1 MKNLNKVALAGSYKK
16 AHKGETTAKVNS
28 RQFIDVTVRVRRKKS
43 IEAHLDEGKRIGHD
57 DYEKQFGAAQKDA
70 DQVEA
75 FAHQYKLKTVEVSLS
90 RRSVILRGSVANMEA
105 AFGVS
110 LAKAV
115 DSHGDDIRVRKGDIF
130 IPSALADIIEGVFG
144 LDNRKVA
151 RPMFKALD
159 GEGGISPTAQ
169 VSNSFTPN
177 RLAQIYGFPD
187 GFNGKGQ
194 TIAIIELGGG
204 YRTKDLTAYFKSL
217 GIKKP
222 SVKAISIDK
231 GKNAPST
238 PDGAD
243 GEVMLDIE
251 VAGAVA
257 SGAKIVVYFC
267 PNTDKGFLDAITKA
281 VHDTTHKPSV
291 VSISWGGAEVSWTPQ
306 SLNSYNEAFK
316 GAAALGVTV
325 CVAAGDNGSSDG
337 IQGGDVHV
345 DFPASSP
352 YVLACGGTSLKVN
365 GNTITSE
372 TVWHDS
378 VSSATGGGVS
388 NVFPLPG
395 YQQNANVPKAIDTNN
410 VGRGV
415 PDVAGNADPNTGY
428 VVLVD
433 GQQMV
438 IGGTSA
444 VAPLYAGLIACLNQ
458 QSGKWAGF
466 INPTLY
472 ANPSLCR
479 DITVGDNR
487 TAAGNKGYDAGPG
500 WDACT
505 GWGVFNKL

>member
-1 MKNLNKVALAGSYKK
+1 MKTLDKVALAGSYKK
-16 AHKGETTAKVNS
+16 AHMGETTAKVNR

-43 IEAHLDEGKRIGHD
+43 IEAHLGEGKQIGHA
-57 DYEKQFGAAQKDA
+57 DYEKEFGSSQKDV

-75 FAHQYKLKTVEVSLS
+75 FAHQYKLKTVEVSLP

-130 IPSALADIIEGVFG
+130 IPESLSDIIEGVFG

-159 GEGGISPTAQ
+159 GQGGISPSAK
-169 VSNSFTPN
+169 VSNSFTPT
-177 RLAQIYGFPD
+177 RLAQIYGFPT

-204 YRTKDLTAYFKSL
+204 YRTKDLTAYFKGL

-222 SVKAISIDK
+222 SVKAISVDG
-231 GKNAPST
+231 GKNKPST
-238 PDGAD
+238 ADSAD

-257 SGAKIVVYFC
+257 TGAKIVVYFC

-281 VHDTTHKPSV
+281 VHDGTHKPSV
-291 VSISWGGAEVSWTPQ
+291 VSISWGGAEVAWTAQ
-306 SLNSYNEAFK
+306 SLNTYNEAFK
-316 GAAALGVTV
+316 GAAALGVTI
-325 CVAAGDNGSSDG
+325 CAAAGDNGSSDG
-337 IQGGDVHV
+337 IKGGDVHV

-352 YVLACGGTSLKVN
+352 YVLACGGTSLKAN

-378 VSSATGGGVS
+378 VNSATGGGVS
-388 NVFPLPG
+388 NVFPLPD
-395 YQQNANVPKAIDTNN
+395 YQKNANVPKAIGTNN
-410 VGRGV
+410 DGRGV

-458 QSGKWAGF
+458 QSSKWAGF
-466 INPTLY
+466 INPKLY

-479 DITVGDNR
+479 DITSGNNR
-487 TAAGNKGYDAGPG
+487 TADGNKGYDAGAG

-505 GWGVFNKL
+505 GLGVFNKL